1 MIKDISKGLGI
12 GNGTE
17 LMVPRIPLLVVLQ
30 SLESSDLSLEAS
42 LKIFEEGVKLISF
55 CSKKLEEAEQ
65 KVTMLVK
72 ESDGKYTQQSFDM
85 ESKDET

>member
-1 MIKDISKGLGI
+1 MAEKKFEEAMKRLEDI
-12 GNGTE
+12 
-17 LMVPRIPLLVVLQ
+17 VQ
-30 SLESSDLSLEAS
+30 SLESSDLPLEDA

-72 ESDGKYTQQSFDM
+72 QSDGKYTQQPFEM
-85 ESKDET
+85 ESEEET

>member
-1 MIKDISKGLGI
+1 MAEKKFEEAMERLEEI
-12 GNGTE
+12 
-17 LMVPRIPLLVVLQ
+17 VQ
-30 SLESSDLSLEAS
+30 SLEGSDLSLEDA

-72 ESDGKYTQQSFDM
+72 QSDGKYTQQPFEM

>member
-1 MIKDISKGLGI
+1 MAEKKFEAAMKRLEEI
-12 GNGTE
+12 
-17 LMVPRIPLLVVLQ
+17 VQR
-30 SLESSDLSLEAS
+30 LESSDLSLEDS
-42 LKIFEEGVKLISF
+42 LQIFEEGVKLISF

-72 ESDGKYTQQSFDM
+72 AGDGEYTQEPFEM